1 MRAIP
6 RPTSDTILLGY
17 SVVYI
22 VVIVYNN
29 IIDIVDGRYKFI
41 FSVRHPRIWGFAV
54 VIQVVY
60 GSRGCSKR
68 IANIWLL

>member
-17 SVVYI
+17 SEVYI

-29 IIDIVDGRYKFI
+29 IIDIGDGRYKFI
-41 FSVRHPRIWGFAV
+41 FWVRHQHNV
-54 VIQVVY
+54 
-60 GSRGCSKR
+60 
-68 IANIWLL
+68 